1 MKINKKFGDRIE
13 IEWLDACGIEGW
25 KSVND
30 AMKIPDEVYCFTR
43 GWYVKHDKEFMTI
56 CRDKGKTKNNEIGGV
71 FHIPLAWIK
80 KIK

>member
-1 MKINKKFGDRIE
+1 MKISKKFGDRIE
-13 IEWLDACGIEGW
+13 LEWIDACSIDGW

-30 AMKIPDEVYCFTR
+30 TKVPDEVYCFTR

-71 FHIPLAWIK
+71 FHIPIAWIK